1 MHPSISWLTALS
13 LAVVQG
19 ATEFIPVSS
28 SAHLVI
34 GAKLL
39 GTEQLPLAYAV
50 TVHVGTLA
58 AVVIYYRRD
67 LWQLLLALL
76 RPGVKVGVADGE
88 GCQARRLFALLLVA
102 TVPATVAGLLAADH
116 VDRLFSSPLP
126 TGLFLLVTALFLW
139 LADRQHGHGTPD
151 GATWFDAVL
160 IGIGQMIAILPGVS
174 RSGTTVLAGLWRGL
188 SPQWAPRFSFLLS
201 VPVIA
206 GAGLVEAGD
215 LMTSP
220 LPPGEGLKYGVA
232 GLLAAGVG
240 YASIYLVVDTVR
252 RGSLFRRFGIYCLVL
267 AVLTVAA
274 SLLGYW

>member
-1 MHPSISWLTALS
+1 MQHSIPWLTAIV

-34 GAKLL
+34 GAKVL

-50 TVHVGTLA
+50 TVHVGTLV
-58 AVVIYYRRD
+58 AVVVHYRRD
-67 LWQLLLALL
+67 LWQLLVALL
-76 RPGVKVGVADGE
+76 RPGVEVGPADE
-88 GCQARRLFALLLVA
+88 EKCQARRLFALLLVA
-102 TVPATVAGLLAADH
+102 TVPAAVAGLLAADY

-139 LADRQHGHGTPD
+139 LADRQHGDRTPD
-151 GATWFDAVL
+151 RLTWIDSVL

-188 SPQWAPRFSFLLS
+188 SPAWAPRFSFLLS
-201 VPVIA
+201 VPIIA

-215 LMTSP
+215 LATSP
-220 LPPGEGLKYGVA
+220 LSPGEALKYGVA

-252 RGSLFRRFGIYCLVL
+252 RGSLFKRFGIYCLAL

>member
-1 MHPSISWLTALS
+1 MDHSVSWVTAVV
-13 LAVVQG
+13 LAVLQG

-39 GTEQLPLAYAV
+39 GNHELPLAYAV

-58 AVVIYYRRD
+58 AVVLYYWRD
-67 LWQLLLALL
+67 LVQLLRALL
-76 RPGVKVGVADGE
+76 RRGTEVGPAGGE
-88 GCQARRLFALLLVA
+88 KCQARRLFGLLLLA
-102 TVPATVAGLLAADH
+102 TVPAAVAGVLAAEH

-126 TGLFLLVTALFLW
+126 TGLFLLLTGLSLW
-139 LADRQHGHGTPD
+139 LADRQHGDRTPD
-151 GATWFDAVL
+151 QMTWLDAVL
-160 IGIGQMIAILPGVS
+160 IGIGQMVAILPGVS

-188 SPQWAPRFSFLLS
+188 SPVWAPRFSFLLS
-201 VPVIA
+201 VPIIA
-206 GAGLVEAGD
+206 GAGLVEVKELAA
-215 LMTSP
+215 SP
-220 LPPGEGLKYGVA
+220 LSPADALKYGVA
-232 GLLAAGVG
+232 GLVAAGVG

-252 RGSLFRRFGIYCLVL
+252 RGSLFKRFGIYCLVI